1 MRSLE
6 MGNQSDEVLPSFKQN
21 ELQRVLR
28 IPEEPI
34 EDIARLFL
42 RSGLSATRCLDVCG
56 PFAFDNLSPNQ
67 QAKWNRLIWQLP
79 TNLCQQRIHVLPSA
93 KENRIASS
101 GVQEFRSSGVQGF
114 RGSGVQGFRGSG
126 WREKEHCKKKSLL

>member
-1 MRSLE
+1 MRSFE
-6 MGNQSDEVLPSFKQN
+6 MGHQSAEVLPSFKQN

-42 RSGLSATRCLDVCG
+42 RSCLSATSSLDVCG

-79 TNLCQQRIHVLPSA
+79 TNLCQQRIHVLSFSQREQNS
-93 KENRIASS
+93 KWEFRSS
-101 GVQEFRSSGVQGF
+101 GVQEFRSSG
-114 RGSGVQGFRGSG
+114 
-126 WREKEHCKKKSLL
+126 

>member
-1 MRSLE
+1 MSH
-6 MGNQSDEVLPSFKQN
+6 QSTEVLPSFKQN

-34 EDIARLFL
+34 EYIAWLFL
-42 RSGLSATRCLDVCG
+42 RSCLRATRCLDVRG

-79 TNLCQQRIHVLPSA
+79 TNLCQKRIHACFIQP
-93 KENRIASS
+93 KPTE
-101 GVQEFRSSGVQGF
+101 
-114 RGSGVQGFRGSG
+114 
-126 WREKEHCKKKSLL
+126 

>member
-1 MRSLE
+1 MSH
-6 MGNQSDEVLPSFKQN
+6 QSAEVLPSFKQN

-34 EDIARLFL
+34 EDMARLFL
-42 RSGLSATRCLDVCG
+42 RSCLRATRCLDVCG

-79 TNLCQQRIHVLPSA
+79 TNLCQQGVQGFRG
-93 KENRIASS
+93 S
-101 GVQEFRSSGVQGF
+101 GVQGFRGSGVQGF

-126 WREKEHCKKKSLL
+126 WREKEHCKKKALL